1 MDNNIQEDGIA
12 AGGVAPAAVNATGVG
27 VIGTGDDSK
36 NMTWAPQKKKLRD
49 MIRRKAL
56 SDIKYASK

>member
-1 MDNNIQEDGIA
+1 MNNDIKEDGVA
-12 AGGVAPAAVNATGVG
+12 AATVNATGAG
-27 VIGTGDDSK
+27 VVGTGDDTK

-56 SDIKYASK
+56 SDIRGSK